1 MGVACGWE
9 AGSMG
14 HGRKLEVGC
23 GAGRMLRLVSGT
35 GYGTSAMSAGLGR
48 GSVWGVSERLI

>member
-1 MGVACGWE
+1 
-9 AGSMG
+9 MG

-48 GSVWGVSERLI
+48 GSV